1 MYSNA
6 SFGKFLL
13 RNRQEPSFNGDELE
27 YTEWKKK
34 WTSIVSVIKA
44 PPSYELDLMK
54 ENIPEEGKKR
64 LYNCESLTQAWNIL
78 DSVFQDE
85 NLIAQKLKCK
95 LRNVKLKAFEE
106 HDQVIELYLEVDY
119 LVKRLTAIKSN
130 PILIYDPE
138 YLNALYRVL
147 PKVYQQHW
155 DFFDKT
161 GYPNTWADFQAFLLE
176 IYNTALEKRALMES
190 VRSMPSKSTDSQL
203 CRKCGGAGHKQRQCP
218 SDPEVVKKITS
229 FQVGVQSGNSVD
241 SNVKVNMPKKS
252 GTSGSQSMASQF
264 NVSAAKESKPCPLK
278 EQKMLPLLSFKHQ
291 KLKLSHLV
299 ILG

>member
-1 MYSNA
+1 M
-6 SFGKFLL
+6 
-13 RNRQEPSFNGDELE
+13 
-27 YTEWKKK
+27 
-34 WTSIVSVIKA
+34 
-44 PPSYELDLMK
+44 
-54 ENIPEEGKKR
+54 
-64 LYNCESLTQAWNIL
+64 
-78 DSVFQDE
+78 
-85 NLIAQKLKCK
+85 
-95 LRNVKLKAFEE
+95 
-106 HDQVIELYLEVDY
+106 IELYLEVDY

-161 GYPNTWADFQAFLLE
+161 GYPNTWAAFQAFLLE

-190 VRSMPSKSTDSQL
+190 VRSMPSKSSDSQL

-241 SNVKVNMPKKS
+241 SNVKVNVSKKS
-252 GTSGSQSMASQF
+252 GSSSSQSMASQS
-264 NVSAAKESKPCPLK
+264 NVSAAKENKPCPQCNVKSFILIRG
-278 EQKMLPLLSFKHQ
+278 MGWWILLLSGFLIVRISWENLLMKEPEFFRNIQRALSVLISHI
-291 KLKLSHLV
+291 LKV
-299 ILG
+299 IVLQS